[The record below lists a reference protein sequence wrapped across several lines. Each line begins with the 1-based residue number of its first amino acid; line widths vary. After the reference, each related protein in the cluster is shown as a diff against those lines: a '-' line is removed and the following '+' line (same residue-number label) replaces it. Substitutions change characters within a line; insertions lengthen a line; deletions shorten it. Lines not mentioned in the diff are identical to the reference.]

1 MGTQHSFYLVNKEV
15 GWKNIPSNSKYVKL
29 SEKLILQLSDYLL
42 WIKFTRANRTVT
54 NGLDPYG
61 VSSIDG
67 DNLNEFASLITNLY
81 NLFKLSPETFEL
93 TGDFLA
99 NEEVYEKNEF
109 KKQEV
114 LGQLISLK
122 ELIEEAV
129 CMDKKIIHC
138 GI

>member
-1 MGTQHSFYLVNKEV
+1 MGTQHRFYLVDKEV
-15 GWKNIPSNSKYVKL
+15 EWRDIPSNSQFVKL

-42 WIKFTRANRTVT
+42 WIRFTRANGTIGD
-54 NGLDPYG
+54 GLDPYG

-67 DNLNEFASLITNLY
+67 DDLDGFVSLITDLY

-99 NEEVYEKNEF
+99 NEEIYEKNEF
-109 KKQEV
+109 KKKDV
-114 LGQLISLK
+114 LNQLIELK
-122 ELIEEAV
+122 KIIEIAV
-129 CMDKKIIHC
+129 HADKKIIHC